1 MAEELLEI
9 LTKEGLITE
18 IEAEKVRLEQRR
30 TGEPLKNVL
39 LHLGLLTE
47 EQIAEAVARQLRM
60 PYVQLDHYI
69 VERKAL
75 ETVTEKMAREN
86 LLIPLYRLGD
96 TVAVAVA
103 DPFNIYA
110 VDEIQARSGAD
121 VLVTIAT
128 ETAIRTAIDHY
139 YRVTDNVREVIKSLD
154 SARIGAPAAEVEV
167 SEEERLAQEPPVVR
181 LVNLIITQA
190 IRDRAS
196 DIHIEP
202 RKDGLHI
209 RYRIDG
215 ILHETIK
222 VPSRLQPPVVTRIK
236 ILAGMNIAER
246 RLPQDGHIEVKREGK
261 EIDLRV
267 ATFPTTLGEK
277 IVMRLL
283 YRGGIQLGLSQLGFE
298 DEMLEEFQRIVMQP
312 HGLLLAT
319 GPTGCGKT
327 TTLYAALDTIN
338 TPDKNILTI
347 EDPVEYELEL
357 VNQSQINPKAGLTF
371 AAGLRAMFRLD
382 PDVIMVGEI
391 RDLPSAQIAI
401 QAALTGHLVFS
412 SLHTNDAP
420 STATRLVDMGVE
432 PYLVASTLLCAV
444 SQRLVRVLCPECK
457 QPYEPEPYEKE
468 TVGLK
473 PDEEVLF
480 YKPKGCKQCNHTGF
494 YGRTGIF
501 EMMVPNE
508 TIRRLIVSKAPTSA
522 IRDAAKSA
530 GMLTLKEAGA
540 RKVIKGITSLSEAL
554 RVIGE
559 GELVY

>member
-30 TGEPLKNVL
+30 TGASLKNVL

-139 YRVTDNVREVIKSLD
+139 YRVTDNVRDVIKSLD
-154 SARIGAPAAEVEV
+154 SARIGAPAAEAEI

-196 DIHIEP
+196 DIHVEP

-246 RLPQDGHIEVKREGK
+246 RLPQDGHIEVKREDK

-267 ATFPTTLGEK
+267 ATYPTTLGEK

-298 DEMLEEFQRIVMQP
+298 DEMLEKFQQVVMQP

-468 TVGLK
+468 AVGLE

-480 YKPKGCKQCNHTGF
+480 YSPKGCKQCNHTGF

-540 RKVIKGITSLSEAL
+540 RKVLKGVTSLPEAL
-554 RVIGE
+554 RVVGE